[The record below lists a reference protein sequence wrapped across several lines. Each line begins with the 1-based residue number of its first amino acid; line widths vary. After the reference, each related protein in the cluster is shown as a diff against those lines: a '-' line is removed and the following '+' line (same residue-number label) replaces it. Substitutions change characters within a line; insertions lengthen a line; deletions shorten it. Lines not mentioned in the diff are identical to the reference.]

1 MALRAM
7 VSKSSFDFV
16 VISPPITTTF
26 DLTKVSHATRL
37 YLSPARHAS
46 RTASEM
52 VSATLSGWPS
62 PTDSEEKMN
71 RLLIN
76 LLPTIL
82 VRRTKIST
90 YQDAKIRRCR
100 MESMGKFWETGK
112 ATLRSSFRNW
122 IQLFRTEQSESF
134 RVNLFVT

>member
-7 VSKSSFDFV
+7 VSKSSFAFV
-16 VISPPITTTF
+16 VVSPPMTTTF

-37 YLSPARHAS
+37 YLSSARHAS

-76 LLPTIL
+76 LLPTVL
-82 VRRTKIST
+82 VRRTEIST
-90 YQDAKIRRCR
+90 YQDAKIRRCAR
-100 MESMGKFWETGK
+100 ESMGKFWKERNLRGHYRI
-112 ATLRSSFRNW
+112 TLSC
-122 IQLFRTEQSESF
+122 E
-134 RVNLFVT
+134 